1 MNMNKIAKETA
12 KTILEQPTK
21 IEVAGQSYNVAK
33 PTLATLI
40 LLSEEIIDVPFEEVE
55 KSHSI
60 HDFLKWVQ
68 HSQKIAKALAIMI
81 FGAEKILFDKE
92 ETRQTPKTF
101 WQKIKRK
108 ILKQPP
114 KEDVYSLTEKIINQM
129 EVSQM
134 VDTFVQL
141 LGQMQIAHFFLLITF
156 LKDANLLNP
165 TRKVSETT
173 AFGQLSV
180 DL

>member
-1 MNMNKIAKETA
+1 MKKIAKETA

-21 IEVAGQSYNVAK
+21 IKVAGQFYNVAR
-33 PTLATLI
+33 PTLGTLI
-40 LLSEEIIDVPFEEVE
+40 LLSEEIVDIPFEEIE

-68 HSQKIAKALAIMI
+68 HSQKIAKGLAIMI
-81 FGAEKILFDKE
+81 LGAEKIVFGKE
-92 ETRQTPKTF
+92 ETPQTPKTF

-108 ILKQPP
+108 EVKQQP
-114 KEDVYSLTEKIINQM
+114 KEDVYFLTEKIINQM
-129 EVSQM
+129 EVSQI
-134 VDTFVQL
+134 VNTFVDL

-165 TRKVSETT
+165 TRKVSEMT